1 MIKTGIAGLWVVG
14 FLIWVWL
21 IFGNG
26 IAVSFEDDGDE
37 GIEYYTSED
46 VIDEFYDQEPDEERT
61 EPVQLEKHMIE
72 PGEEFQAGSYI
83 YFEDVE
89 ILYNGE
95 AFEVRNDRSDY
106 IRIFVYIVGVKAD
119 GTYELIQSQALS
131 GVDEVQYE
139 QDMAENGWA
148 IEHITN
154 LVRPGETLI
163 AELEVFDFAAFGD
176 EYPEADID
184 GDGYYDMIFS
194 ISPQSSET
202 SITVSTSDPESEV
215 YKLKAD

>member
-1 MIKTGIAGLWVVG
+1 MIKTGFAGLLAVVCIICG
-14 FLIWVWL
+14 W
-21 IFGNG
+21 IFWDSVADEN
-26 IAVSFEDDGDE
+26 DGDSS
-37 GIEYYTSED
+37 IEYYTSED
-46 VIDEFYDQEPDEERT
+46 VVDALYDQEPAVEQT
-61 EPVQLEKHMIE
+61 EPEQIEKHMIE

-89 ILYNGE
+89 ILYNGK

-119 GTYELIQSQALS
+119 GTYELIQSQALG

-154 LVRPGETLI
+154 MVRPGETLI
-163 AELEVFDFAAFGD
+163 ADLEVFDFAAFGD

-184 GDGYYDMIFS
+184 GDGYYDLIFS

-215 YKLKAD
+215 YKLAAD